1 MSTHHMLDIAPIP
14 EKVLYINEPWLIDVS
29 FDGMEK
35 VSEEPDP
42 NPDNVR
48 VYLPLDLNAEA
59 ILRRLRY
66 VIYRYG
72 EANEANE
79 SNYGADVCVTGGRFS
94 CHTSVTREPSPCH
107 TSRGRTIALKHYD
120 LGAHAVQNSD

>member
-14 EKVLYINEPWLIDVS
+14 EKVLYINEPWLIDIS

-72 EANEANE
+72 EADMCDSGQNRKDPGPQQE
-79 SNYGADVCVTGGRFS
+79 SDSACT
-94 CHTSVTREPSPCH
+94 
-107 TSRGRTIALKHYD
+107 
-120 LGAHAVQNSD
+120 

>member
-1 MSTHHMLDIAPIP
+1 MLDIAPIP
-14 EKVLYINEPWLIDVS
+14 EKVLYINEPWLIDIS

-79 SNYGADVCVTGGRFS
+79 SDLCDRGTVLLSHVCDKRTVPLSHPPSQVTPWNSFLERGAYQG
-94 CHTSVTREPSPCH
+94 
-107 TSRGRTIALKHYD
+107 KH
-120 LGAHAVQNSD
+120 LMVQ

>member
-14 EKVLYINEPWLIDVS
+14 EKVLYINEPWLIDSS

-48 VYLPLDLNAEA
+48 VYLPLDLNVEA

-66 VIYRYG
+66 VVYRYG

-79 SNYGADVCVTGGRFS
+79 SNLCD
-94 CHTSVTREPSPCH
+94 
-107 TSRGRTIALKHYD
+107 RGTVLLSQKCDKRTVPLSHFPRP
-120 LGAHAVQNSD
+120 QQESDSACI

>member
-14 EKVLYINEPWLIDVS
+14 EKVLYINEPWLIDSS

-35 VSEEPDP
+35 VSEEPDS

-79 SNYGADVCVTGGRFS
+79 SNYGADVNRLVS
-94 CHTSVTREPSPCH
+94 QIE
-107 TSRGRTIALKHYD
+107 IYD
-120 LGAHAVQNSD
+120 QV

>member
-14 EKVLYINEPWLIDVS
+14 EKVLYINEPWLIDSS

-66 VIYRYG
+66 ASIATERRMKPT
-72 EANEANE
+72 
-79 SNYGADVCVTGGRFS
+79 SQICVTGGRFS

-107 TSRGRTIALKHYD
+107 TLSHFPRP
-120 LGAHAVQNSD
+120 QQESDSACA